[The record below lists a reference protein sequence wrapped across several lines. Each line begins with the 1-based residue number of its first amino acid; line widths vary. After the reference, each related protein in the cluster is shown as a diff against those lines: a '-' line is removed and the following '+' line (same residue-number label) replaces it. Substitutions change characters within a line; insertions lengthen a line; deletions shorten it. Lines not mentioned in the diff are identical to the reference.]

1 MKGDEKQEEKNIEEK
16 FIVPRDTLQLA
27 YKQLVYSCFL
37 CNYFELSWI
46 P

>member
-27 YKQLVYSCFL
+27 YKLVHSCFL